1 VRRPDLTWRTG
12 DAGGTPRLLLASF
25 LMVTLTDTVS
35 LEFVSLEFVSLEFAS
50 LETAPSE
57 MAFLELPNEGL
68 DPPL

>member
-1 VRRPDLTWRTG
+1 MLF
-12 DAGGTPRLLLASF
+12 ASF
-25 LMVTLTDTVS
+25 LMVTLTDT
-35 LEFVSLEFVSLEFAS
+35 VSLEFAS